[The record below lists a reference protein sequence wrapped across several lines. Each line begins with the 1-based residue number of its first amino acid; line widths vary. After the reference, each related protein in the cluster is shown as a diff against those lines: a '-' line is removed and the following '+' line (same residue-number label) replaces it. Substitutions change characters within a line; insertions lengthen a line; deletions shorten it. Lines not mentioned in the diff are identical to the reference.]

1 MRIRSYSAVSIYLL
15 AFCLSGAAQST
26 PKPKLTVEPLTS
38 EQISIYR
45 AFIADYDNGSKYIL
59 NMAQTTDTFEADSG
73 DLAGCMKT
81 FNKTN
86 SRAMAAHSF
95 PSDAFP
101 TDKVHLVDP
110 GKHEI
115 SDPGN
120 AIGEGQSVDD
130 AVEAGFKAGL
140 FTFSEVVFDT
150 AHTHAALNYTFHCGS
165 LCGHGGTVVFIK
177 ARGIWKRSKANC
189 GSWIS

>member
-1 MRIRSYSAVSIYLL
+1 MLPAVIHSLRDGRYRC
-15 AFCLSGAAQST
+15 AAGAAST
-26 PKPKLTVEPLTS
+26 LASTKVPS
-38 EQISIYR
+38 
-45 AFIADYDNGSKYIL
+45 GSSVNPSSLLPVSYTHL
-59 NMAQTTDTFEADSG
+59 
-73 DLAGCMKT
+73 
-81 FNKTN
+81 
-86 SRAMAAHSF
+86 
-95 PSDAFP
+95 SDAFP

-165 LCGHGGTVVFIK
+165 LCGHGGTVVFILSL
-177 ARGIWKRSKANC
+177 IH
-189 GSWIS
+189 I